1 MAVPSATLAASASPG
16 SQSQID
22 GDDGDGGGGG
32 GALMVV
38 VIIILV
44 GIGGFFG
51 KQNMDKLRALS
62 QSQEAKIA
70 QLENQLGSADA
81 GDYEAPT
88 LEVAEAAA
96 NPVATF
102 ENEPAE
108 PPPVDSG

>member
-1 MAVPSATLAASASPG
+1 MCEVEVMAVPSATLAASASPG
-16 SQSQID
+16 SQLQI
-22 GDDGDGGGGG
+22 DGDGGGGG

-88 LEVAEAAA
+88 LEVADAAA

-102 ENEPAE
+102 E
-108 PPPVDSG
+108 